1 MAVVVPELFS
11 AAINA
16 RMETS
21 LRIGKIAFDATS
33 IAENIKECGDKIHF
47 PVIDRIGKAVTMKKG
62 DKLTPH
68 DLSMTDNVAEVKMV
82 GDAVTLYDIDKH
94 QVKASLVDLLTEQL
108 GDAMAEAVDSD
119 LVNEMDNSA
128 AYKTPVSNA
137 VGLTALEM
145 EAGFDVFGDDVAD
158 TSFAGI
164 IINSRLRSAIKGF
177 EQFSK
182 MDRSWAKDGNGVVT
196 EEGIIGYWNGIIP
209 VIICNNNTF
218 DETLKECKTYI
229 VKKNALGIIWQKE
242 ASTEEERDS
251 LHKRTFLSAD
261 ELYAVKLL
269 NSKGVSILR
278 KTITANTGDTT
289 DTDATGTGT
298 TKG

>member
-1 MAVVVPELFS
+1 MNILAVVIPELFS
-11 AAINA
+11 EAINA

-21 LRIGKIAFDATS
+21 LRIGKVAFDATS
-33 IAENIKECGDKIHF
+33 IAENIKECGDTIHF
-47 PVIDRIGKAVTMKKG
+47 PVVDRIGKAVTMKKG

-68 DLSMTDNVAEVKMV
+68 QLSMTDNVAKVKMV
-82 GDAVTLYDIDKH
+82 GNAVELFDIDKH
-94 QVKASLVDLLTEQL
+94 QVKANLVDLFAEQL
-108 GDAMAEAVDSD
+108 GDAMAEAVDAD

-128 AYKTPVSNA
+128 AYKTPVSDA
-137 VGLTALEM
+137 VGLSALEM

-164 IINSRLRSAIKGF
+164 IINSRLRSAIKGL

-182 MDRSWAKDGNGVVT
+182 MDRSWAKNGNGIVT
-196 EEGIIGYWNGIIP
+196 EDGIIGHWNGIIP
-209 VIICNNNTF
+209 VIICDNGTF

-242 ASTEEERDS
+242 ANTEEERNS
-251 LHKRTFLSAD
+251 LSKSTYLSAD

-278 KTITANTGDTT
+278 KTITATT
-289 DTDATGTGT
+289 T
-298 TKG
+298 TEETKE

>member
-1 MAVVVPELFS
+1 MAVVIPELFS
-11 AAINA
+11 AAVNA

-33 IAENIKECGDKIHF
+33 IAENITECGDTIHF
-47 PVIDRIGKAVTMKKG
+47 PVVDRIGKAVTMKKG

-68 DLSMTDNVAEVKMV
+68 DLSMTDSIAKVKMV
-82 GDAVTLYDIDKH
+82 GNAVTLYDIDKH

-119 LVNEMDNSA
+119 FVNEMDNNA
-128 AYKTPVSNA
+128 VYKTPVANA
-137 VGLTALEM
+137 TSITADEL
-145 EAGFDVFGDDVAD
+145 EAGFDVWGDDVAD

-164 IINSRLRSAIKGF
+164 IINSRLRKVIKGF
-177 EQFSK
+177 DQFTK
-182 MDRSWAKDGNGVVT
+182 MDRSFSKDGNGVVT

-209 VIICNNNTF
+209 VIICNNNTY
-218 DETLKECKTYI
+218 DDTLKECKTYI
-229 VKKNALGIIWQKE
+229 VKKNALGVIWQKE

-278 KTITANTGDTT
+278 KTITATANTDDTNKS
-289 DTDATGTGT
+289 DTDE
-298 TKG
+298 TKQ

>member
-1 MAVVVPELFS
+1 MAVVIPELFS

-21 LRIGKIAFDATS
+21 LRIGKVAFDATS
-33 IAENIKECGDKIHF
+33 IAENIKECGDTIHF
-47 PVIDRIGKAVTMKKG
+47 PVVDRIGKAITMKKG

-68 DLSMTDNVAEVKMV
+68 QLSMTDNVAKVKMV
-82 GDAVTLYDIDKH
+82 GDAVELFDIDKH
-94 QVKASLVDLLTEQL
+94 QVKASLVDLFAEQL
-108 GDAMAEAVDSD
+108 GDAMAEAVDAD

-137 VGLTALEM
+137 IGLTALEM

-158 TSFAGI
+158 SSFAGI

-177 EQFSK
+177 DQFTK
-182 MDRSWAKDGNGVVT
+182 IDRTYAKDGNGVVT
-196 EEGIIGYWNGIIP
+196 EDGIIGYWNGIIP

-242 ASTEEERDS
+242 ANTEEERNS
-251 LHKRTFLSAD
+251 LSKSTYLSAD

-278 KTITANTGDTT
+278 KTITATPST
-289 DTDATGTGT
+289 DET
-298 TKG
+298 TKSGTEETK